1 MRGQL
6 ASKITDLVD
15 CHYGFVD
22 RKEESMIQKNKDLC
36 AKLKT
41 DTAFYFR
48 VGRHINSAKRLL
60 TTIQRTRRLKRDFC
74 AMRLSKR
81 A

>member
-22 RKEESMIQKNKDLC
+22 RKKESMIQKNKDLC

-48 VGRHINSAKRLL
+48 VGRHIS
-60 TTIQRTRRLKRDFC
+60 
-74 AMRLSKR
+74 
-81 A
+81 